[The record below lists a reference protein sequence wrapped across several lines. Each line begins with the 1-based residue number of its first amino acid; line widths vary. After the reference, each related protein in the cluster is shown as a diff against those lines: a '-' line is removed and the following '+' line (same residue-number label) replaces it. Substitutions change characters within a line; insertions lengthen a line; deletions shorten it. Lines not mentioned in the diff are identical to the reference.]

1 MVDNFC
7 ESALQ
12 SGDDSELR
20 APGVM
25 AAKLRW
31 LTRIRIVKWFLE

>member
-12 SGDDSELR
+12 SDDNSELGT
-20 APGVM
+20 PGVM

-31 LTRIRIVKWFLE
+31 LTRIRIVKCFLE

>member
-1 MVDNFC
+1 MVDDFC

-31 LTRIRIVKWFLE
+31 LTRIRIVKCYLR

>member
-12 SGDDSELR
+12 SDDDSELG
-20 APGVM
+20 APGVR

-31 LTRIRIVKWFLE
+31 LTRIEIVKWFLE

>member
-1 MVDNFC
+1 MVDDFC

-12 SGDDSELR
+12 SGDDYELR
-20 APGVM
+20 APGVR

-31 LTRIRIVKWFLE
+31 LTRIRIVKCYLG

>member
-12 SGDDSELR
+12 ADDNSSSEGT
-20 APGVM
+20 GVM

-31 LTRIRIVKWFLE
+31 LTRIRIVKWALE

>member
-7 ESALQ
+7 ESVLQ
-12 SGDDSELR
+12 SDDDSE
-20 APGVM
+20 PGVSGVM